1 MFATICALNINAHS
15 DVQADAINLDDEIRC
30 GYRIDHFL
38 TAAIVNS
45 YLLLVVF
52 AWSFLGFETHFT
64 IAGRKRRFLR
74 PFASLSFVAL
84 LYFLLFVLSVSM

>member
-1 MFATICALNINAHS
+1 MAPNIEKYS
-15 DVQADAINLDDEIRC
+15 TLQADVINEDDEIRC

-52 AWSFLGFETHFT
+52 AWSFLGFETHFS

-74 PFASLSFVAL
+74 PFSSLSFVAL